1 MFPKLYSNDLSMLF
15 KTTMRKI
22 NKYILVLF
30 NCFENFPL
38 FILKCSP
45 LRQSLEEIVSLNL
58 PKPLDPPGHQQP
70 IGVKQY

>member
-1 MFPKLYSNDLSMLF
+1 
-15 KTTMRKI
+15 MRKI

-58 PKPLDPPGHQQP
+58 PKPLDPLEHQQP
-70 IGVKQY
+70 IGVISISGKKCFTKSSKTP